1 VRREVPLLTAVTVA
15 VAFAAALLVLVIA
28 ERPATAAFPGNNG
41 DIAFSKAPGG
51 DGPSQIFRMNPDGS
65 GPEQLTHFTSAS
77 AYDPQWSARGTKL
90 AFVVERFTMDFELRN
105 DIWVMKADGSD
116 QTNLTSSRQVREIT
130 PSWFPGGRKIAF
142 ASDRHGNFDIY
153 VATLNRAGELVS
165 TSRLTRNAATD
176 WMPAVSPDGSRI
188 AFASN
193 RAGSREI
200 FVMRTDAP
208 EGSNNRPKRLTG
220 DKTRSEANPDW
231 APGGHRIAFEAF
243 REGNGDIF
251 TKRADGEN
259 LRRITQHPGQEGHPA
274 WSPNGNQIAFW
285 SLRSGSVE
293 MWKKRLSDGRR
304 VSLEQPSST
313 FSWQPL
319 P

>member
-1 VRREVPLLTAVTVA
+1 VRRSVPLLTAVAVA
-15 VAFAAALLVLVIA
+15 VAFAAALTALVIA

-51 DGPSQIFRMNPDGS
+51 FGHSQIFRMNPNGS
-65 GPEQLTHFTSAS
+65 NPEQLTNFTSAS
-77 AYDPQWSARGTKL
+77 AYDPQWSSRGTRL
-90 AFVVERFTMDFELRN
+90 AFVVERLTMDFEIRR

-116 QTNLTSSRQVREIT
+116 QTNLTSSRQVNESS

-142 ASDRHGNFDIY
+142 ASDRNGKDDIY

-165 TSRLTRNAATD
+165 TSRLTRNAAAD
-176 WMPAVSPDGSRI
+176 FAPAVSPDGSRI
-188 AFASN
+188 AFVSN
-193 RAGSREI
+193 RAGGREI

-208 EGSNNRPKRLTG
+208 EGSDNRPKRLTG
-220 DKTRSEANPDW
+220 DKTRRETSPDW

-251 TKRADGEN
+251 TKRANGED
-259 LRRITQHPGQEGHPA
+259 LTRITRHPAQEGGPA
-274 WSPNGNQIAFW
+274 WSPNGNQMAFW
-285 SLRSGSVE
+285 STRSGSVE
-293 MWKKRLSDGRR
+293 MWKKRLSDGET
-304 VSLEQPSST
+304 VSLEQPSFT